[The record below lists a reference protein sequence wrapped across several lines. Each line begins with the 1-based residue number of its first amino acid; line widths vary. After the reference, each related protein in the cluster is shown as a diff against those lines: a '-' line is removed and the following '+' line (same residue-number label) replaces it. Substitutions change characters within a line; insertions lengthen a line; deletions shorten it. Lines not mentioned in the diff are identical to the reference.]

1 VAVPVP
7 VSGRTFRTVRAL
19 QVLRDMRW
27 PPSLLLAKMID
38 RASGRSR
45 RLPGHDLARPLHYS
59 GPMHRAWSLSAKL
72 GAIGCALLLMALASI
87 GLTLWVTWQLEGGGA
102 AVNEAGRMR
111 MQTWRLAQTL
121 PDADPQRIETLMAQF
136 DRSLNLLR
144 TGDPARPLFVPHD
157 QRSQLAFLDV
167 QRDWQQLRDQWTAM
181 PRPVPATSALQAEA
195 FVARIDTFV
204 SAIEQQLSRLTSL
217 LNGVQFT
224 MVALTIVSA
233 VALLY
238 SAYLFIFNPLS
249 RLQSGLA
256 RVEEGDLATRVDITT
271 DDEFGSLTAGFN
283 RMAQRL
289 QASYEGLE
297 SKVRE
302 KTESLEAQHARLSVL
317 YQSAAF
323 VARAA
328 TLDEL
333 AQGIAQQARLAG
345 GADASAVRWSDES
358 NKRYLM
364 LASDCLPQALI
375 DEEHCMPTGDCFCG
389 QPQGQAATRVI
400 PIRLE
405 GPSVQLGHCARAG
418 YETVISVPVRL
429 QERLVGELNL
439 FYRAPR
445 QLSDDDRALLETIAS
460 HLAGA
465 IEGLRAA
472 ALQRETAVAEERGF
486 IARELHDSIAQ
497 SLAFLKIQLAL
508 LRSGL
513 QGGDA
518 ALIQQSLRELDA
530 GVHESLSD
538 VRELLVH
545 FRTRTN
551 AEDIAP
557 ALKTTLTKFEHQT
570 GLATHLEIEGDGLP
584 LPADVQVQVLHVVQ
598 EALSNVRKHAH
609 AREVWVDIQ
618 QAPQWRVEVRDD
630 GCGFDATGTGPDETH
645 VGLRI
650 MRERAQHIGATVEV
664 ASVPGS
670 GTCVVLKLPQ
680 RLGLAA

>member
-1 VAVPVP
+1 
-7 VSGRTFRTVRAL
+7 
-19 QVLRDMRW
+19 MN
-27 PPSLLLAKMID
+27 
-38 RASGRSR
+38 RS
-45 RLPGHDLARPLHYS
+45 
-59 GPMHRAWSLSAKL
+59 WSLSAKL
-72 GAIGCALLLMALASI
+72 GAIGCTLLLLALASI

-111 MQTWRLAQTL
+111 MQTWRLAQML
-121 PDADPQRIETLMAQF
+121 PDAEPQRVETLMLAF
-136 DRSLNLLR
+136 DQSVNLLR
-144 TGDPARPLFVPHD
+144 AGDPARPLFVPRD
-157 QRSQLAFLDV
+157 ARSQRAFADV
-167 QRDWQQLRDQWTAM
+167 QQDWQRLRGDWSAT
-181 PRPVPATSALQAEA
+181 PRPTAPRAALQAES
-195 FVARIDTFV
+195 FVSRIDTFV
-204 SAIEQQLSRLTSL
+204 SAIEQQLSRLTSI
-217 LNGVQFT
+217 LNAVQFT

-249 RLQSGLA
+249 RLQAGLA
-256 RVEEGDLATRVDITT
+256 RVEEGDLAARVDVGA
-271 DDEFGSLTAGFN
+271 DDEFGALTTGFN

-289 QASYEGLE
+289 QGSYENLE
-297 SKVRE
+297 AKVRE

-323 VARAA
+323 VARAG

-333 AQGIAQQARLAG
+333 AQGIARQARLAG

-358 NKRYLM
+358 NQRYLM

-375 DEEHCMPTGDCFCG
+375 DEEHCIPTGDCFCG
-389 QPQGQAATRVI
+389 QPQGQAMTRVI
-400 PIRLE
+400 PILADGGSAE
-405 GPSVQLGHCARAG
+405 LGHCARAG

-445 QLSDDDRALLETIAS
+445 QLSGDDRSLLETIAS

-486 IARELHDSIAQ
+486 LARELHDSIAQ
-497 SLAFLKIQLAL
+497 SLAFLKIQIGL
-508 LRSGL
+508 LRGGL
-513 QGGDA
+513 QAGDTA
-518 ALIQQSLRELDA
+518 RVERSLRELDA
-530 GVHESLSD
+530 GVHDSLGD

-570 GLATHLEIEGDGLP
+570 GLATHLDIEGDGLP

-609 AREVWVDIQ
+609 AHAVWVEVQ
-618 QAPQWRVEVRDD
+618 QSPQWRVEVRDD
-630 GCGFDATGTGPDETH
+630 GCGFDTGGAGPDETH

-650 MRERAQHIGATVEV
+650 MRERAQHIGASVDVE
-664 ASVPGS
+664 SVPGS
-670 GTCVVLKLPQ
+670 GTCVVLTLPQ